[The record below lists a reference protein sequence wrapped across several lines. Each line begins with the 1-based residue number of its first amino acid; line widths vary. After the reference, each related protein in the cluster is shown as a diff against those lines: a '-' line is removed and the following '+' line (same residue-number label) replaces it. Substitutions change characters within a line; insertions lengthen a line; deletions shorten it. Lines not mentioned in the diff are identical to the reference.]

1 MPGGVAFADL
11 APVAAGGVIPSVVLG
26 PIPDLSE
33 ADGVGGEFLAARV
46 RSTPWPAEGLFV
58 VFPPGTAGVHVVV
71 VGRAGAPPRYYV
83 AGTRGFRA
91 FEADNSVALGPDDF
105 VDAPTARSRLA
116 ADPPPTPRWSALVTQ
131 AALATGILGGIG
143 GANLLVLR
151 EGDSPRILEAARA
164 QFKKALAR
172 PLPQPATSVYPGRDH
187 FVAALERLNPRGKFW
202 VAPDG
207 RSIEVKT
214 LLDACEVGTDLWRFF
229 RPDPEKA
236 TPGDPLVASYAEL
249 APPWWERQLE
259 KQRAEI
265 REFLR
270 ATGEFTYDR
279 HGRVHTVES
288 RDQHGTPIVKKWRPG
303 GKRELVKLPRS
314 TECFKQDK
322 EGHPALDDLPG
333 LQAELEGYAARAS
346 KTLKAP
352 PGNWTARFAQLPCLV
367 DPARP
372 WSAAQPLK
380 YKKRLQ
386 LAILAAAVERRAGL
400 GEPML
405 AAFERIAADHQSPDE
420 LADRVAQLRI
430 AAASYATAKH
440 ENKNPVQRC
449 GPDCVKCCAQLV
461 AGPDKPVGDTADL
474 GQWPLVLDVIRWALE
489 GPPEDKR
496 PPPPTPPAVP
506 KPVAFAARRPS
517 STRAKR
523 PIPRRSSSV
532 LSLDKRPRL
541 GSVGSGGP
549 SPTAGSQRSL
559 SASSWPL

>member
-11 APVAAGGVIPSVVLG
+11 APAAAGGVIPSVVLG

-33 ADGVGGEFLAARV
+33 ADGGEFLAARV

-91 FEADNSVALGPDDF
+91 LEADNSVALGPDDF

-131 AALATGILGGIG
+131 AALATGILFGIG
-143 GANLLVLR
+143 GANPLVLR

-164 QFKKALAR
+164 QFKKAFAR
-172 PLPQPATSVYPGRDH
+172 PLPQPERSVYPGRDH

-207 RSIEVKT
+207 RSIQVGT
-214 LLDACEVGTDLWRFF
+214 LLDACEVGTDLWCFF

-236 TPGDPLVASYAEL
+236 TPGDPLVAPYAKL
-249 APPWWERQLE
+249 AAPWWERQLK

-265 REFLR
+265 RDSLR

-279 HGRVHTVES
+279 HGRVYTVES
-288 RDQHGTPIVKKWRPG
+288 RDQHGTPIVKKWHQRRRG
-303 GKRELVKLPRS
+303 LVKLHGAV
-314 TECFKQDK
+314 CYKQDK
-322 EGHPALDDLPG
+322 DGHPALDDLSG
-333 LQAELEGYAARAS
+333 LQAELAGYAARAS

-352 PGNWTARFAQLPCLV
+352 AGDWAEIFTQMPCLG

-386 LAILAAAVERRAGL
+386 LAILVAAVERLAGL
-400 GEPML
+400 GEHML
-405 AAFERIAADHQSPDE
+405 AAFETIAADHQSPEE
-420 LADRVAQLRI
+420 LADRVAQLKI
-430 AAASYATAKH
+430 AAVSYSTAVKH
-440 ENKNPVQRC
+440 EQKNPVQRC

-461 AGPDKPVGDTADL
+461 AGPSAAAVDTADL
-474 GQWPLVLDVIRWALE
+474 GQWPFVLDVIRRFIE
-489 GPPEDKR
+489 GLPEEKR

-523 PIPRRSSSV
+523 PIARRSSST
-532 LSLDKRPRL
+532 DKRPRL

-549 SPTAGSQRSL
+549 SPTAGSERSL